1 MIDTLEELSVDLVTL
16 GRRTI
21 WTAAYRN
28 AEITVVA
35 EHDLQADA
43 IWHRVFVRDSKGKH
57 VVLGTEPPRP
67 VYKTLEAAG
76 EAGLRRAMAYLD
88 RALSDGRTAAQF

>member
-1 MIDTLEELSVDLVTL
+1 MLDMLDELSVDLVTL

-21 WTAAYRN
+21 WTSAYRN
-28 AEITVVA
+28 AEIAVVA

-43 IWHRVFVRDSKGKH
+43 IWHRVFVREADGHH

-88 RALSDGRTAAQF
+88 RAPIDGRTAAQF